1 MKTHFF
7 PAVAAILLLSVATIT
22 YGGVQDAGF
31 TFEAPRN
38 IAIDTLS
45 YAFAMHAYLNNT
57 GDSTDIFQITM
68 TRDVPDS
75 SWMTMLCL
83 KGFCLPP
90 MVMSAPDTLGVG
102 ESDSLIEV
110 TFQSKSFGLP
120 TVEGAGYSSLT
131 VTSMRNPSLVETINF
146 TFISDGTEILVVD
159 DDGGESYE
167 DYYESAIP
175 AERFQGTWT
184 RSDQAPTADDLSSF
198 GFVVWETGEAAP
210 TLTEEDRDALS
221 SYLGAGG
228 RLFISGQDI
237 GFALADPASNE
248 YSAGTLDFYS
258 NYLHANY
265 VADDAGLSA
274 LTGVNGDPISDGI
287 DIEIAG
293 GDGADNQT
301 SPSIISPRRGATNI
315 FYYGVDDAGAVKAE
329 TDGHK
334 VVYMAFGFEAIDNQN
349 DRSEIMSRAID
360 WLQLPVGIDDD
371 DVQGAHLPGQAV
383 LGQNYPNPFNPLTQI
398 TVDVPGETGQ
408 KVPSTLTVYS
418 LRGRKVRTLCDGELS
433 AGRHSFTWDG
443 RDWSGRQVPSG
454 TYLYSLRAGDRVD
467 TRKMILVK

>member
-1 MKTHFF
+1 MKAHFF
-7 PAVAAILLLSVATIT
+7 PAIAAILLLSIATIT

-31 TFEAPRN
+31 TFEAPRH
-38 IAIDTLS
+38 IAIDSLS
-45 YAFAMHAYLNNT
+45 YGFSMYAYLTNT

-68 TRDVPDS
+68 TREVPDS
-75 SWMTMLCL
+75 SWTTMLCL
-83 KGFCLPP
+83 HGFCLPP
-90 MVMSAPDTLGVG
+90 WVVTAPDTLAVG
-102 ESDSLIEV
+102 ESDSLIDV
-110 TFQSKSFGLP
+110 TFQSKTFGLP
-120 TVEGAGYSSLT
+120 FVEGAAYASLT
-131 VTSMRNPSLVETINF
+131 VSSMRNPSLTETINF
-146 TFISDGTEILVVD
+146 TFISDGTEVLVVD
-159 DDGGESYE
+159 DDGMENYQ

-175 AERFQGTWT
+175 AERAQGTWART
-184 RSDQAPTADDLSSF
+184 EQAPTADDLSNF
-198 GFVVWETGEAAP
+198 EFIVWETGEATP
-210 TLTEEDRDALS
+210 TLTGEDRDALS
-221 SYLGAGG
+221 TYLGAGG

-248 YSAGTLDFYS
+248 YSAATLDFY
-258 NYLHANY
+258 NNFLHANY
-265 VADDAGLSA
+265 VADDAGLLA
-274 LTGVNGDPISDGI
+274 LTGVSGDPISDGI

-315 FYYGVDDAGAVKAE
+315 FYYGLDSAGAVKAE

-334 VVYMAFGFEAIDNQN
+334 VVYLAFGFEAIDNQN

-360 WLQLPVGIDDD
+360 WLELPVGIDDD
-371 DVQGAHLPGQAV
+371 LLQGADLPGQAV

-398 TVDVPGETGQ
+398 AVDVPGETGR
-408 KVPSTLTVYS
+408 KVQLSLTVYS
-418 LRGRKVRTLCDGELS
+418 LRGRKVRTLFDGELS

-443 RDWSGRQVPSG
+443 RDLSGRQVPSG